1 MRLDIENV
9 SVTRGART
17 VVHGVTTA
25 VGTGR
30 VLGLLGPNGSGKSSL
45 LRACFRGLRP
55 SGGRVLLDGA
65 DLAGMSRRDIARNI
79 AVMAQEPP
87 DELGLTVAESVLLGR
102 TPHHRGFA
110 GDTTEDRDLAEHAMK
125 LTGITHLA
133 HRHVH
138 ALSGGEKQR
147 VLLARAITQEAN
159 VLLLDEPTNH
169 LDLSYR
175 FELMHLVAGL
185 GVTVVMALH
194 ELDLA
199 LGHCDRVLVL
209 DGGHAVADGPPGEV
223 LVPSL
228 LRDVFHVDA
237 ARTVHPRTG
246 RDHLLL
252 SGAARSEEGTS

>member
-9 SVTRGART
+9 SVTRGSRT
-17 VVHGVTTA
+17 VVHDVTTTVA
-25 VGTGR
+25 TGR
-30 VLGLLGPNGSGKSSL
+30 ILGLLGPNGSGKSSL
-45 LRACFRGLRP
+45 LRACFRGLKP
-55 SGGRVLLDGA
+55 SGGRVLLDGT
-65 DLAGMSRRDIARNI
+65 DLAGISRREIARHI

-102 TPHHRGFA
+102 TPHHRGF
-110 GDTTEDRDLAEHAMK
+110 GRDTAEDRDLAHDAMK
-125 LTGITHLA
+125 LTGITHLEG
-133 HRHVH
+133 RHVH
-138 ALSGGEKQR
+138 SLSGGERQR
-147 VLLARAITQEAN
+147 VLLARAITQEAH

-175 FELMHLVAGL
+175 FELMHLVSGL

-199 LGHCDRVLVL
+199 LRHCDRVLVL
-209 DGGHAVADGPPGEV
+209 DAGRAVADGPPDEV
-223 LVPSL
+223 LIPLL

-237 ARTVHPRTG
+237 ARTVHPGTG

-252 SGAARSEEGTS
+252 SGASRPEEGTS

>member
-1 MRLDIENV
+1 MDADVII
-9 SVTRGART
+9 
-17 VVHGVTTA
+17 
-25 VGTGR
+25 VGG
-30 VLGLLGPNGSGKSSL
+30 GPAGYVCAI
-45 LRACFRGLRP
+45 RA
-55 SGGRVLLDGA
+55 
-65 DLAGMSRRDIARNI
+65 
-79 AVMAQEPP
+79 AQ
-87 DELGLTVAESVLLGR
+87 LGLTVAESVLLGR
-102 TPHHRGFA
+102 TPHHRGF
-110 GDTTEDRDLAEHAMK
+110 GRDTAEDRELAHDAMK
-125 LTGITHLA
+125 LTGVTALA
-133 HRHVH
+133 DRHVH
-138 ALSGGEKQR
+138 SLSGGERQR
-147 VLLARAITQEAN
+147 VLLARAITQEAR

-209 DGGHAVADGPPGEV
+209 ERGRAVADGSPDDV
-223 LVPSL
+223 LVPAL

-252 SGAARSEEGTS
+252 SGASRTEEETS